1 MTNPADTG
9 PGEDLFKPVTDKANN
24 QSNKDN
30 ANLGANDEP
39 VFSKVKLSLVY
50 PQDLFRYG
58 PNDDDVITG
67 RKGKVFD
74 REEADK
80 IKDLA
85 GRSSVTLIEEGA
97 E

>member
-24 QSNKDN
+24 KNT
-30 ANLGANDEP
+30 NLGANDEP

-58 PNDDDVITG
+58 PNDDDVIKG

-74 REEADK
+74 RAEADK
-80 IKDLA
+80 IKELA
-85 GRSSVTLIEEGA
+85 ERSDVLLIEEGA